1 MPIEINPGLCVAY
14 QLTAALQTA
23 LSDGEGIEKCLQWNG
38 HGSMRPCVGHCN
50 VFKKGSGMVDEAL
63 GFVDITCSE
72 LERLREWTP
81 AEFQRNVES
90 VLEARRLWARREITK
105 TTLGDVIKAAGFAP
119 TDEGL
124 LADADLLMGGALLRR
139 WNYDWMH
146 CAFQA
151 GFMSEAMW
159 LAFKNI
165 AILKFG
171 SIGAGGDSMIGV
183 SETVPIPAEQALG
196 RERFASLFRA
206 RDAEKAQR
214 PWLHCGK
221 CVRAIHI

>member
-1 MPIEINPGLCVAY
+1 MV
-14 QLTAALQTA
+14 
-23 LSDGEGIEKCLQWNG
+23 
-38 HGSMRPCVGHCN
+38 HG
-50 VFKKGSGMVDEAL
+50 AL

-72 LERLREWTP
+72 LARLREWTP

-90 VLEARRLWARREITK
+90 VLEARRLWARRENTK

-124 LADADLLMGGALLRR
+124 LADPDLLMGGALLRR
-139 WNYDWMH
+139 WQYDWMH

-171 SIGAGGDSMIGV
+171 SIGAGGDSMIGYLRQCQFPQCRRSV
-183 SETVPIPAEQALG
+183 G
-196 RERFASLFRA
+196 RGLHHLFAPEMLKKHNS
-206 RDAEKAQR
+206 
-214 PWLHCGK
+214 HGYI
-221 CVRAIHI
+221 VAIASVQFTLYAM

>member
-1 MPIEINPGLCVAY
+1 MPLC
-14 QLTAALQTA
+14 T
-23 LSDGEGIEKCLQWNG
+23 
-38 HGSMRPCVGHCN
+38 
-50 VFKKGSGMVDEAL
+50 L
-63 GFVDITCSE
+63 GCATVLPLMACKVCGDQIYGWITYH
-72 LERLREWTP
+72 EWTP

-124 LADADLLMGGALLRR
+124 LADPDLLMGGALLRR

-171 SIGAGGDSMIGV
+171 SIGAGGDSMIGYLRQCQFPQCRRSV
-183 SETVPIPAEQALG
+183 G
-196 RERFASLFRA
+196 
-206 RDAEKAQR
+206 
-214 PWLHCGK
+214 
-221 CVRAIHI
+221 